1 MEAERHPKLPAL
13 SIKMLSDVTL
23 LEHLKHPRT
32 SGVFLVRSS
41 WDIQTLFCVNIEIVL
56 SYTSVFFRN
65 SQSDEND
72 PKDLRD

>member
-41 WDIQTLFCVNIEIVL
+41 
-56 SYTSVFFRN
+56 
-65 SQSDEND
+65 
-72 PKDLRD
+72 